1 MHKVQPQANSQRCL
15 VLRQQYAISL
25 LDLLKQGKR
34 IINVDE
40 TWLNE
45 TNFQRKTWCRPLSS
59 NTVKLRP
66 ITPSVAMIAALD
78 TDGRVYFTLSHANT
92 DQDTFMLF
100 MRYLVER
107 LDRETPGWQENSIIL
122 MDNAPYHVGKLA
134 REYFRKMQ
142 IPVMFTAPYS
152 YSASPIET
160 LFSML
165 KLGELNEAG
174 DETGKR

>member
-1 MHKVQPQANSQRCL
+1 MHPQANSERCL

-25 LDLLKQGKR
+25 LALLKQGKR

-152 YSASPIET
+152 YSSSPIET

-165 KLGELNEAG
+165 KLGELNE
-174 DETGKR
+174 DNESTGKR